1 MTNGLASL
9 PKKDYQSIYGG
20 YEEKAANNCIY
31 LLANQNIFKPKKL
44 RYLQHISI
52 SDHNHVAEIS
62 FTYLDNPTPYNPR
75 TMSIPLQ

>member
-44 RYLQHISI
+44 RYLQHTTDFRSLKIF
-52 SDHNHVAEIS
+52 VIS
-62 FTYLDNPTPYNPR
+62 FFETEVLST
-75 TMSIPLQ
+75 